1 MSYDPVNVALGHKA
15 GAFKMNQ
22 EALSATPRVDM
33 DTPALR
39 RHRSIRKSK
48 DWLARWSVAFG
59 GVGVIIAILLIFL
72 YLLYEVVPLM
82 RSAEIERVTTYPAVP
97 SNTSVSS
104 EQILYTTMEEQAE
117 IGLTV
122 SNSGQLRFFD
132 TRSGDTLLSDTLPLP
147 AGVTIT
153 AFASAGST
161 GQLLA
166 SGLSNG
172 EVLIFKHTYRTSWP
186 NDQRV
191 ITPEIEWPYGQDGIS
206 LSGSLSSMALKAVAL
221 QDTEEQ
227 LLIVGNTQNDLVM
240 TRLNKEVDFLTEEVT
255 LEREQVNIPRLDGL
269 PGKLLLSPD
278 LKWLYVQ
285 TGSDRLTILELFPS
299 APPEISEQITVTQD
313 QSEIS
318 TVSFLLGGISVLV
331 GDSSGEISQWFH
343 VRDVEGNQK
352 LQRVRSFKLS
362 NAPVTVI
369 EPEHRRK
376 GFLAADSEGVVGIFS
391 TTSSRT
397 LLKETVDGDVTA
409 MGVSPRANAV
419 LINTDNQLSFWKL
432 ENEHP
437 EISWSALW
445 DKIWY
450 ESYDEPEYIWQSSAA
465 NNDFEPKF
473 SIMPLAFGTLKAA
486 FYAMLLATPLAICG
500 AIYTA
505 YFMAPAL
512 RRKVKPM
519 IELMEAL
526 PTVILG
532 FLAGLWLAPYIE
544 TNLIGVFSLLLCVP
558 LAVLLFAF
566 TWDRMP
572 DDVRL
577 KVPEG
582 WQPALLIPV
591 VLLAGWFSIDIGLW
605 MEQAFFS
612 GDMRTWVTT
621 ELGVP
626 YDQRNA
632 LVVGLAMGF
641 AVIPTIFSI
650 TEDAVFSVP
659 KHLSYGSLALGATPW
674 QTLTKV
680 VLLTASPGIFSAV
693 MIGMGRAVGETMIVL
708 MATGN
713 TPIMDANIFEGMRTL
728 AANIA
733 VEMPESEVGSTH
745 YRILFLA
752 ALVLFLFTFV
762 VNTIAEMVRHR
773 LRRKYSTL

>member
-1 MSYDPVNVALGHKA
+1 
-15 GAFKMNQ
+15 MNQ
-22 EALSATPRVDM
+22 EALSASPRVDM

-59 GVGVIIAILLIFL
+59 GIGVIVAILLIFL

-82 RSAEIERVTTYPAVP
+82 RSAEVERVTTYPVAAA
-97 SNTSVSS
+97 NTSSGK
-104 EQILYTTMEEQAE
+104 ILYTTMEEQAE
-117 IGLTV
+117 IGLNIDST
-122 SNSGQLRFFD
+122 GGLRFFD
-132 TRSGDTLLSDTLPLP
+132 TRSGDTLLAESLPLP
-147 AGVTIT
+147 AGTTIT
-153 AFASAGST
+153 SFTSAGAA
-161 GQLLA
+161 GELVA
-166 SGLSNG
+166 AGLSNG
-172 EVLIFKHTYRTSWP
+172 EVLVLKHIYRTSWP
-186 NDQRV
+186 NDKRV
-191 ITPEIEWPYGQDGIS
+191 ITPAVEWPFGSDPIALAPAAVDG
-206 LSGSLSSMALKAVAL
+206 LVL
-221 QDTEEQ
+221 QDSEEQ
-227 LLIVGNTQNDLVM
+227 LLIAGLSQGELVM
-240 TRLNKEVDFLTEEVT
+240 TRLLKEVDFLTEEVT
-255 LEREQVNIPRLDGL
+255 LEPEQVNVPRLEGVL
-269 PGKLLLSPD
+269 GKMLLSPD
-278 LKWLYVQ
+278 LSWLYVQ
-285 TGSDRLTILELFPS
+285 TGADQLTVLEVPLSGSPQI
-299 APPEISEQITVTQD
+299 AQVVTATENKAEITSM
-313 QSEIS
+313 
-318 TVSFLLGGISVLV
+318 SFLLGGISVLV

-343 VRDVEGNQK
+343 ARNEQGDQM
-352 LQRVRSFKLS
+352 LQRARSFSLGS
-362 NAPVTVI
+362 APITVI

-376 GFLAADSEGVVGIFS
+376 GFLAADNTGVVGIFS

-397 LLKETVDGDVTA
+397 LLKENIGSQVTA
-409 MGVSPRANAV
+409 LGISPRANALLV
-419 LINTDNQLSFWKL
+419 NTASGQSFWKVD
-432 ENEHP
+432 NEHP
-437 EISWSALW
+437 EVSWSALW
-445 DKIWY
+445 DKVWY
-450 ESYDEPEYIWQSSAA
+450 ESYDEPEYIWQSSAS

-473 SIMPLAFGTLKAA
+473 SLMPLAFGTLKAA

-505 YFMAPAL
+505 YFMAPAM
-512 RRKVKPM
+512 RRKVKPV

-544 TNLIGVFSLLLCVP
+544 ANLAGIFGLLICIPVSM
-558 LAVLLFAF
+558 LLFAF
-566 TWDRMP
+566 SWDRLPENIRHRVP
-572 DDVRL
+572 D
-577 KVPEG
+577 G
-582 WQPALLIPV
+582 WQPMLLVPV
-591 VLLAGWFSIDIGLW
+591 VLLAGWFSIEAGLW
-605 MEQAFFS
+605 MEHAFFG

-621 ELGVP
+621 DLGIP

-752 ALVLFLFTFV
+752 ALVLFMFTFV

>member
-15 GAFKMNQ
+15 GALKMNQ

-82 RSAEIERVTTYPAVP
+82 RSAEMERVTTYSAASSDAP
-97 SNTSVSS
+97 VSS
-104 EQILYTTMEEQAE
+104 GQILYTTMEEQAE

-122 SNSGQLRFFD
+122 SGDGLLRFFD
-132 TRSGDTLLSDTLPLP
+132 TRSGDALLSETLPLP

-153 AFASAGST
+153 SFASAGST
-161 GQLLA
+161 GQLLTA
-166 SGLSNG
+166 GLSNG
-172 EVLIFKHTYRTSWP
+172 EVLIFKHTYRTTWP

-191 ITPEIEWPYGQDGIS
+191 ITPSIEWPYGRDGIS
-206 LSGSLSSMALKAVAL
+206 LSTSALKAVAL
-221 QDTEEQ
+221 QDSEEQ
-227 LLIVGNTQNDLVM
+227 LVIVGNTQNDLVM
-240 TRLNKEVDFLTEEVT
+240 TRLNKEIDFLTEEVT
-255 LEREQVNIPRLDGL
+255 LEQEQVNVPRIDGIPGQ
-269 PGKLLLSPD
+269 LLLSPD
-278 LKWLYVQ
+278 LKWFYVQ
-285 TGSDRLTILELFPS
+285 TDTNRLTVLELYPS
-299 APPEISEQITVTQD
+299 ASPEIVEQVTVTENQR
-313 QSEIS
+313 EIS
-318 TVSFLLGGISVLV
+318 TLSFLLGGISVLV
-331 GDSSGEISQWFH
+331 GDSAGGISQWFH
-343 VRDVEGNQK
+343 VRDAEGVQK
-352 LQRVRSFKLS
+352 LQHIRSFKLG

-376 GFLAADSEGVVGIFS
+376 GFLAADSQGTVGIFN

-397 LLKETVDGDVTA
+397 LLQESVEGNVKA
-409 MGVSPRANAV
+409 MGISPRANAL
-419 LINTDNQLSFWKL
+419 LIKTDSDLSFWKL
-432 ENEHP
+432 DNEHP
-437 EISWSALW
+437 EVSWSALW
-445 DKIWY
+445 DKVWY
-450 ESYDEPEYIWQSSAA
+450 ESYDEPEYIWQSSAS

-473 SIMPLAFGTLKAA
+473 SVMPLAFGTLKAA

-505 YFMAPAL
+505 YFMAPTL

-544 TNLIGVFSLLLCVP
+544 TNLVGIFSLLLCIP
-558 LAVLLFAF
+558 FAVLLFAF
-566 TWDRMP
+566 IWDRLP
-572 DDVRL
+572 DDIRL
-577 KVPEG
+577 RVPEG
-582 WQPALLIPV
+582 WQPALLVPV
-591 VLLAGWFSIDIGLW
+591 VILSGWFSIDIGLW
-605 MEQAFFS
+605 MEQAFFG

-621 ELGVP
+621 ELGIP